1 MAKSLILTHI
11 FEKDLD
17 KRLDKAEVLL
27 ISPRRVALPG
37 SFAKWIWKM
46 WVRIS
51 FLSLIL
57 RLLRKFADLDEWFR
71 LSQYGKALLEQVHEY
86 LLN

>member
-1 MAKSLILTHI
+1 VKEVRNPTAKALILTHI

-37 SFAKWIWKM
+37 SFAKWIGQM
-46 WVRIS
+46 WVRIRAEAGG
-51 FLSLIL
+51 L
-57 RLLRKFADLDEWFR
+57 RNA
-71 LSQYGKALLEQVHEY
+71 
-86 LLN
+86 